1 MEKGD
6 FNGGLQLVLTGIPG
20 SGTSALLEMH
30 ILGPHPLAES
40 ETLGEAPTVCFT
52 SCPTQA
58 IPMHEAA

>member
-6 FNGGLQLVLTGIPG
+6 FNGGLQLVLTGVPG

-40 ETLGEAPTVCFT
+40 ETLGEPLQSVFHKL
-52 SCPTQA
+52 PQA
-58 IPMHEAA
+58 IPMHEAG